1 MLGVGPVLVE
11 GRGAQLQ
18 SADVGIAEHRTVS
31 DSSAG
36 PARPHRDTD
45 RGTRYAPHQE
55 RRRTMGAT
63 GIPDGLLVSD
73 PWSAVQALVSLPW
86 EERWAVLG
94 QRPEL
99 GHRALAESCRD
110 RDPLL
115 TQALVRVAER
125 GLHQARAEVD
135 WVLRLRGA
143 ADLAHLVQLTRKVPK
158 RVARASWLRAEAL
171 DLLAALNGPEA
182 SDAYLR
188 FAARAGGIRWK
199 DVEVVT
205 SLVQE
210 PRRDWVT
217 HSKRSARRTGG
228 SRRLAKLARAA
239 DVVAEHDERFATT
252 RRRPV
257 AELAAFLGA
266 ALLAGVERAGRELAA
281 IHWADRCLRRVQT
294 RCTERRLTA
303 AEEAARRLQLLGADA
318 PSEWLAGAAVR
329 SAGALVD
336 ALPTG
341 HVRRSECLALASSAF
356 LTALQH
362 APASVTT
369 EQAASGLEWGRELL
383 LAARGDD
390 RALLANNL
398 GFGIGLAVQA
408 SIVPSETLDE
418 AVDLH
423 RLALSW
429 TSATDPARF
438 VRMANLAS
446 RISEAVSAG
455 RLPLESLRESADL
468 HLLSLEAPLGDPD
481 RPMFLLNRAVALSEL
496 ADVGLCPESA
506 RAEALNLIREAIAG
520 RQPDGNDAMFWDT
533 LGTMLGDA
541 VRAGIEEPEVLLEA
555 IEAHATALAA
565 TPVGHPY
572 AAQRRGNSATRIAQA
587 VHSGVLPPSRLLD
600 AIDLQ
605 RIAVTLPEGHPDL
618 PGLVANLASLL
629 EEGLDLGLFPG
640 LEDEAAEVA
649 TRLTRTALELT
660 PRDHP
665 HFAGRAANMATR
677 LAVIGGMAE
686 LTEAVRHSEDAVAF
700 GAASSDGQLY
710 QANHASILLDAI
722 EAGVLD
728 AARSAEAIGSARSAL
743 RCTPSGH
750 PYRVANLTTVA
761 VSLARAVALEELPP
775 ESLGEALTLLA
786 EACDEQAPTPDW
798 FLAQVNH
805 AVLLLDACE
814 REIVSLTDAAD
825 RMTEVVQAYTRWMTE
840 HAHSPQERRQAADL
854 ADALVS
860 GGGLVIAHG
869 HGPSQALAA
878 IEAVRGSVLRARTAP
893 PCPPSLS
900 TDDRAKYREAAE
912 RYERTQR
919 LLADGVGDA
928 RDARQAGME
937 LASVLRGAGE
947 PGFRD
952 AARVDHG
959 AQLGLDEAAVILVPG
974 IAGLPGIALVVSRG
988 ADPISVE
995 LGSFTEASV
1004 VEHVNRIHLSRS
1016 LVGSTGRW
1024 LGEAVWTPLEPV
1036 LRGTATA
1043 HWALIPCGA
1052 SVFLPFHASPSPL
1065 DGWIDD
1071 GSTITMLPSL
1081 SVRAIRRPRA
1091 ASGVPLVAIGETSGL
1106 QLVRAEAE
1114 QVAREF
1120 GQLAGCPT
1128 PLTGRLEEALE
1139 SLNSAPLAYFGGHG
1153 DIVAGVGAGLRFPG
1167 GYLTTDEILRCE
1179 ASSRGVA
1186 LVASC
1191 WSAAVAPQQPDEVL
1205 GLPRALLEIGFQGVV
1220 ASLWPVDDRAAF
1232 LLVLKF
1238 LAGVRDGLSGPE
1250 SLSRARRWLRETKRG
1265 QLLDWVSGS
1274 TDAATVSP
1282 ETRDQ
1287 LTSWLNDRG
1296 ETPCADA
1303 RYWGAFIYVGS

>member
-1 MLGVGPVLVE
+1 
-11 GRGAQLQ
+11 
-18 SADVGIAEHRTVS
+18 
-31 DSSAG
+31 
-36 PARPHRDTD
+36 
-45 RGTRYAPHQE
+45 
-55 RRRTMGAT
+55 MGAT
-63 GIPDGLLVSD
+63 GIPDGRLVSD
-73 PWSAVQALVSLPW
+73 PWSAAQALVSLPW

-94 QRPEL
+94 RRPEL

-115 TQALVRVAER
+115 TQALIRMAEVGPR
-125 GLHQARAEVD
+125 DARAEVD

-143 ADLAHLVQLTRKVPK
+143 ADVTHLARLARKVPT

-171 DLLAALNGPEA
+171 DLLSQLTGPEA

-199 DVEVVT
+199 DVGAVT
-205 SLVQE
+205 SLVQG

-217 HSKRSARRTGG
+217 YSKRSARRADG
-228 SRRLAKLARAA
+228 SRRLAELARAA
-239 DVVAEHDERFATT
+239 DIVAEHDERFTIK

-257 AELAAFLGA
+257 AQLAAFLGA
-266 ALLAGVERAGRELAA
+266 ASIAGVERAARELAA
-281 IHWADRCLRRVQT
+281 ISWADRSLRRVRT
-294 RCTERRLTA
+294 RCTERRLAA
-303 AEEAARRLQLLGADA
+303 AEEAAQRLQLLGADA
-318 PSEWLAGAAVR
+318 PSEWLAGAAVI

-336 ALPTG
+336 ALPAG
-341 HVRRSECLALASSAF
+341 HVRRSESLALASSAF
-356 LTALQH
+356 LAALQH
-362 APASVTT
+362 APASVTA
-369 EQAASGLEWGRELL
+369 EQAAAGLEWGRELL
-383 LAARGDD
+383 LVAEEDD

-408 SIVPSETLDE
+408 SILPAEALGE

-423 RLALSW
+423 RLAQSL

-468 HLLSLEAPLGDPD
+468 HLLTLEALPGDPD
-481 RPMFLLNRAVALSEL
+481 RSMFLLNRAVSLSEL

-506 RAEALNLIREAIAG
+506 RAEALKLIREAIAG
-520 RQPDGNDAMFWDT
+520 RQPDGTDAMYWDT
-533 LGTMLGDA
+533 LGTMIGDA
-541 VRAGIEEPEVLLEA
+541 VRAGIEEPEALLEA

-572 AAQRRGNSATRIAQA
+572 AAQRHGNSATRMAQA
-587 VHSGVLPPSRLLD
+587 VHSGVLPPSLLLD

-640 LEDEAAEVA
+640 CEAEVADEA
-649 TRLTRTALELT
+649 TRLTRRALELT

-665 HFAGRAANMATR
+665 NFAGRAANMATR
-677 LAVIGGMAE
+677 LAVIGGTAE
-686 LTEAVRHSEDAVAF
+686 LTEAVQHSKDAVSS
-700 GAASSDGQLY
+700 GVASSDGQLY

-728 AARSAEAIGSARSAL
+728 AACSAEAIDSARAAL
-743 RCTPSGH
+743 RRTPSGH

-761 VSLARAVALEELPP
+761 ISLARAVALEVLPP
-775 ESLGEALTLLA
+775 ESLGEALSLLA
-786 EACDEQAPTPDW
+786 EACDQPAATPDW
-798 FLAQVNH
+798 FLAHVNH
-805 AVLLLDACE
+805 AVLLLDASE
-814 REIVSLTDAAD
+814 RGIVSLADAAD
-825 RMTEVVQAYTRWMTE
+825 RMTHVVQAYTRWMTE
-840 HAHSPQERRQAADL
+840 HAYSPQERRQAADL

-869 HGPSQALAA
+869 HGPSEAVAA

-893 PCPPSLS
+893 PRPYSLNS
-900 TDDRAKYREAAE
+900 EDRARYEEAAE

-928 RDARQAGME
+928 RDARQAGAE
-937 LASVLRGAGE
+937 LASVLRGSAE
-947 PGFRD
+947 SGFRD

-959 AQLGLDEAAVILVPG
+959 APLGLDQTAVILVPG
-974 IAGLPGIALVVSRG
+974 IASLPGIALVVTRE
-988 ADPISVE
+988 ADPISVQLE
-995 LGSFTEASV
+995 RFTEASV

-1024 LGEAVWTPLEPV
+1024 LGEAVWAPLEPA
-1036 LRGTATA
+1036 LRGAA

-1052 SVFLPFHASPSPL
+1052 SAFLPFHASPLPSG
-1065 DGWIDD
+1065 GWIDERA
-1071 GSTITMLPSL
+1071 TITMLPSL
-1081 SVRAIRRPRA
+1081 SVRAIRHSRA
-1091 ASGVPLVAIGETSGL
+1091 ASGVPLVAIAETSGL
-1106 QLVRAEAE
+1106 PLVLAEAE
-1114 QVAREF
+1114 EVTRAF
-1120 GQLAGCPT
+1120 GQLDGRPT
-1128 PLTGRLEEALE
+1128 TPTDRLDEALE

-1153 DIVAGVGAGLRFPG
+1153 DIVGGVGAGLRFPG

-1179 ASSRGVA
+1179 ASSRRFA

-1191 WSAAVAPQQPDEVL
+1191 SSAAIDPQQPDEVL

-1232 LLVLKF
+1232 LLVMRF
-1238 LAGVRDGLSGPE
+1238 LADVVDGLSGPE
-1250 SLSRARRWLRETKRG
+1250 ALSGARRWLRETKRA
-1265 QLLDWVSGS
+1265 QLLDWVSGG
-1274 TDAATVSP
+1274 TDAATLSHEV
-1282 ETRDQ
+1282 RRQ
-1287 LTSWLNDRG
+1287 LTSWLLDRG

>member
-1 MLGVGPVLVE
+1 
-11 GRGAQLQ
+11 
-18 SADVGIAEHRTVS
+18 
-31 DSSAG
+31 
-36 PARPHRDTD
+36 
-45 RGTRYAPHQE
+45 
-55 RRRTMGAT
+55 MGAT
-63 GIPDGLLVSD
+63 GFPDGLLVSD

-94 QRPEL
+94 RRPEL

-115 TQALVRVAER
+115 TQALVRVAEV

-135 WVLRLRGA
+135 WVLRLQGA
-143 ADLAHLVQLTRKVPK
+143 ADLAHLVRLTHKVPK
-158 RVARASWLRAEAL
+158 RAARARWLRAEAL
-171 DLLAALNGPEA
+171 DLLAALNRPEA
-182 SDAYLR
+182 SEAYLR

-199 DVEVVT
+199 DVEAVT

-210 PRRDWVT
+210 PRRDWIT
-217 HSKRSARRTGG
+217 HSKRSARRTNG
-228 SRRLAKLARAA
+228 SRRLAKLALAA

-252 RRRPV
+252 RPRPV
-257 AELAAFLGA
+257 AQLAAFLGA
-266 ALLAGVERAGRELAA
+266 AMLAGVDRAGRELAA
-281 IHWADRCLRRVQT
+281 IHWADRCLRRVRT
-294 RCTERRLTA
+294 RCTERRLAA

-318 PSEWLAGAAVR
+318 PSEWLAAAAVR

-362 APASVTT
+362 APGSVTT
-369 EQAASGLEWGRELL
+369 EQAASGLKWGRELL
-383 LAARGDD
+383 LAAGGDD

-408 SIVPSETLDE
+408 SILPAETLDE

-423 RLALSW
+423 RLALRL

-468 HLLSLEAPLGDPD
+468 HLLSLEAPLGEPD
-481 RPMFLLNRAVALSEL
+481 RPMFLLNRGVALSEL

-572 AAQRRGNSATRIAQA
+572 AAQRHGNSATRMVQA

-640 LEDEAAEVA
+640 LEDEAAEEA

-665 HFAGRAANMATR
+665 NFAGRAANMATR
-677 LAVIGGMAE
+677 LAVIGGTAE
-686 LTEAVRHSEDAVAF
+686 LTEAVGHSEDAVSS

-728 AARSAEAIGSARSAL
+728 AARSAEAIDSARAAL
-743 RCTPSGH
+743 RRTASGH

-761 VSLARAVALEELPP
+761 ISLARAVALEVLPP
-775 ESLGEALTLLA
+775 ESLEEALALLA
-786 EACDEQAPTPDW
+786 EACDEPAATPDW

-805 AVLLLDACE
+805 AVLILDASE
-814 REIVSLTDAAD
+814 RGIVSLADAAD
-825 RMTEVVQAYTRWMTE
+825 RMTQVVKAYTRWMTE
-840 HAHSPQERRQAADL
+840 HAYSPQERRQAADL

-869 HGPSQALAA
+869 HGPSEALAA

-893 PCPPSLS
+893 PCPPALNFE
-900 TDDRAKYREAAE
+900 DRARYEEAAE

-928 RDARQAGME
+928 RDARQAGAE
-937 LASVLRGAGE
+937 LASVLRDAAE
-947 PGFRD
+947 SGFSD
-952 AARVDHG
+952 AARDDHG
-959 AQLGLDEAAVILVPG
+959 SALGLDEMAVILVPG
-974 IAGLPGIALVVSRG
+974 IASLPGIALVVTRE
-988 ADPISVE
+988 AVPISVE
-995 LGSFTEASV
+995 LRSFTEASV

-1016 LVGSTGRW
+1016 LVGSTVRW
-1024 LGEAVWTPLEPV
+1024 LGEAVWAPLEPV
-1036 LRGTATA
+1036 LRGAA

-1052 SVFLPFHASPSPL
+1052 SAFLPFHASPLPSG
-1065 DGWIDD
+1065 GWIDERAI
-1071 GSTITMLPSL
+1071 ITMLPSL
-1081 SVRAIRRPRA
+1081 SVRAIRFSRA
-1091 ASGVPLVAIGETSGL
+1091 ASGVPLVAIAETSGL
-1106 QLVRAEAE
+1106 PLVIAEAE
-1114 QVAREF
+1114 EVARAF
-1120 GQLAGCPT
+1120 GQLDGCPT
-1128 PLTGRLEEALE
+1128 TPTDSLEEALE

-1153 DIVAGVGAGLRFPG
+1153 DIVGGVGAGLRFPG

-1179 ASSRGVA
+1179 ASSRRFA

-1191 WSAAVAPQQPDEVL
+1191 SSAAIDPQQPDEVL

-1232 LLVLKF
+1232 LLVIKF
-1238 LAGVRDGLSGPE
+1238 LAGIGDGFSGPE
-1250 SLSRARRWLRETKRG
+1250 ALSRARHWLRETKRA
-1265 QLLDWVSGS
+1265 QLLDWISGS
-1274 TDAATVSP
+1274 TDAVTVSR
-1282 ETRDQ
+1282 EVRHH
-1287 LTSWLNDRG
+1287 LTSWLLDRG